1 MAANN
6 YYLGLKQGDEHNID
20 KVQQVTSANA
30 GPGNGSAADVE
41 VRIQTDAGSGPS
53 VPPINC
59 KDVVQQLLTIIE
71 FIEAKNPAGGGAT
84 LPAL

>member
-6 YYLGLKQGDEHNID
+6 YYLGLKMGDEHNID
-20 KVQQVTSANA
+20 KVQTVTAVSA

-41 VRIQTDAGSGPS
+41 VRIQTDTGSGANN
-53 VPPINC
+53 ITC
-59 KDVVQQLLTIIE
+59 KDVELCLEIIRE
-71 FIEAKNPAGGGAT
+71 FIQSKNPAGGGAT